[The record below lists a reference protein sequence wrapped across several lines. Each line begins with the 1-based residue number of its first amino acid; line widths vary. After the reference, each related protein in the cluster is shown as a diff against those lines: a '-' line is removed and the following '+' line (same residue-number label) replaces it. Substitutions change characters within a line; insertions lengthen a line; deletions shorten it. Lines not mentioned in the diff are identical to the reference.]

1 MEINLELKN
10 HCIQTEAKK
19 KYEKLMSKYFKKG
32 NSDRNLSILEE
43 QIEGLKYFLE
53 HADFGYLR
61 TTYSFL
67 NGNQRGAD
75 VTLNIPNSFEG
86 MTLIHND
93 EVINLVIK
101 NR

>member
-1 MEINLELKN
+1 MEIKLELKN

-19 KYEKLMSKYFKKG
+19 KYEKLMSEYFKKG

-67 NGNQRGAD
+67 NGNHRDED
-75 VTLNIPNSFEG
+75 VVLNIPGNFDD
-86 MTLIHND
+86 MTLIHD
-93 EVINLVIK
+93 KEVIDIAK
-101 NR
+101 